1 MSKTPITIEA
11 LEKEGFTIR
20 EVPGMEFS
28 TVEVIGNIH
37 DNPDLLQP

>member
-28 TVEVIGNIH
+28 TVFIGNIH